1 MGAFRGRFL
10 FFATGSKRILG
21 GTQETLQFLN
31 VADWQSF
38 GVDSLEPGSEWGRS
52 VADVVDEGAMKTLLA
67 GAEAAFKVSTSQ
79 SMKFTKV
86 WVLQ

>member
-1 MGAFRGRFL
+1 L

-21 GTQETLQFLN
+21 GTQETLQYLG

-38 GVDSLEPGSEWGRS
+38 GADSIESGSEWGRS